1 MKNLCF
7 VCLELTEGINDFL
20 PHIVNIHISF
30 ELRNFKIRGL
40 FSAEQLMFQLF
51 FWLVNSMLVN
61 TQSQFMTQSPAEST
75 QPASEMF
82 RTDSAAQ
89 KCLSK
94 ALI

>member
-1 MKNLCF
+1 
-7 VCLELTEGINDFL
+7 
-20 PHIVNIHISF
+20 
-30 ELRNFKIRGL
+30 
-40 FSAEQLMFQLF
+40 
-51 FWLVNSMLVN
+51 MLVN